1 VGKVHRAD
9 LAAGP
14 QSDSALLELDFR
26 EMRGERRE
34 IGWREARCTQA
45 STNGCDNV
53 TSLVMVNAVP

>member
-1 VGKVHRAD
+1 MAD

-14 QSDSALLELDFR
+14 QPDSALLELDFR
-26 EMRGERRE
+26 EVRGERRE
-34 IGWREARCTQA
+34 IGWREARCTRS